1 MQLLTEMRVGGRTWS
16 WRKGARRQQT
26 GQYQQQL
33 QRDGGLR
40 NFPENQPVLLTKFL
54 NLKTAENFLTGKS
67 AGFAD
72 LSTVVVTRWKM
83 I

>member
-1 MQLLTEMRVGGRTWS
+1 MDLSSLVQ
-16 WRKGARRQQT
+16 
-26 GQYQQQL
+26 
-33 QRDGGLR
+33 GLR

-83 I
+83 IKNDKNWHALF